1 MVNNAL
7 QPAHD
12 LLLSDRSRILVITVE
27 DNLVTKTSC
36 HFHAS
41 KQITVLGGCAEIK
54 LHDSYKKLYEGQS
67 IYIPNGMAHKIINVG
82 KIPLKYVEIR
92 TGPYVM
98 DDDQLT

>member
-1 MVNNAL
+1 VDGN
-7 QPAHD
+7 Q
-12 LLLSDRSRILVITVE
+12 
-27 DNLVTKTSC
+27 VTNTSC

-54 LHDSYKKLYEGQS
+54 LRDSSQKLYEGQS
-67 IYIPNGMAHKIINVG
+67 ISIENGVPHEIVNYG
-82 KIPLKYVEIR
+82 KIPLNYVEIR